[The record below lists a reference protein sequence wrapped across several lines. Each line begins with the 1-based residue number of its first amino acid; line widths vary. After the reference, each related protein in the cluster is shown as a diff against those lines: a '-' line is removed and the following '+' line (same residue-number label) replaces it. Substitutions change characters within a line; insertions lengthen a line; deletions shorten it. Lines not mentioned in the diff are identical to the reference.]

1 VAKPES
7 FRSAATQVRGGA
19 SAGEIRAAF
28 VSRQPVSPPSWPQR
42 PADVVELANGLDVG
56 AQQQGWSRT
65 MEDVSVERDDRSV
78 QGDVVSTDRSST
90 AVCYDAARGV
100 SYPKPR
106 LRGVLHQVSFAVSLV
121 AGPLLVAAAHGTPAK
136 IAAGVYATSVTAL
149 FAVSALY
156 HRIAWQPAARRRMQR
171 LDHAMI
177 FILIAGTYTPVL
189 LLRMPKPHDMVGLC
203 AVWGLA
209 LTGLVGHMCWL
220 NAPERLI
227 GGIYLGLGWLG
238 VPALPLLLHRIVPA
252 GLALVI
258 AGGALY
264 TLGALG
270 YHRRWPNPVPDVLG
284 FHEVFH
290 TFVCAAVACHYLAIA
305 IFVL

>member
-1 VAKPES
+1 M
-7 FRSAATQVRGGA
+7 T
-19 SAGEIRAAF
+19 
-28 VSRQPVSPPSWPQR
+28 
-42 PADVVELANGLDVG
+42 
-56 AQQQGWSRT
+56 
-65 MEDVSVERDDRSV
+65 
-78 QGDVVSTDRSST
+78 TDRSLT
-90 AVCYDAARGV
+90 QVCYDAARGV
-100 SYPKPR
+100 SYPRPR
-106 LRGVLHQVSFAVSLV
+106 LRGMLHLVSFAVSLV
-121 AGPLLVAAAHGTPAK
+121 AGPLLVADAHGTTAK
-136 IAAGVYATSVTAL
+136 IAAGIYAASVTGL
-149 FAVSALY
+149 FAASALY
-156 HRIAWQPAARRRMQR
+156 HRITWQPAAHRRMQR

-189 LLRMPKPHDMVGLC
+189 LLRMPMPYDVVGLC

-209 LTGLVGHMCWL
+209 LTGLVAHMCWL

-227 GGIYLGLGWLG
+227 GGIYLGLGWLA
-238 VPALPLLLHRIVPA
+238 VPALPVLAHRIAPA
-252 GLALVI
+252 GLALII

-270 YHRRWPNPVPDVLG
+270 YHRRWPNPAPAVFG